1 MLNYQSSLDR
11 VFHALADPTR
21 LAIVERLS
29 RGSISVSEIAEPLD
43 MTLAAVVQH
52 IQVLEQSG
60 VISTRKQGRVRT
72 CQLEPRALDIVERWI
87 TQRRSMWERNLD
99 RLGEVLSER
108 KRKS

>member
-1 MLNYQSSLDR
+1 MLNYQPSLDR

-29 RGSISVSEIAEPLD
+29 RGSVSVSEIAEPLD

-72 CQLEPRALDIVERWI
+72 CQLEPRALDIVNRWI
-87 TQRRSMWERNLD
+87 AQRRSTWERNLD

-108 KRKS
+108 KQKS

>member
-1 MLNYQSSLDR
+1 MLNYQPSLNR

-29 RGSISVSEIAEPLD
+29 RGSVSVSEIAGPLD

-52 IQVLEQSG
+52 IQVLERSG

-72 CQLEPRALDIVERWI
+72 CRLEPRALDIVNSWI
-87 TQRRSMWERNLD
+87 TRRRSMWERNLD

>member
-1 MLNYQSSLDR
+1 

-29 RGSISVSEIAEPLD
+29 RGSVSVSEIAGPLD

-72 CQLEPRALDIVERWI
+72 CQLEPRALDIVDRWI
-87 TQRRSMWERNLD
+87 AQRRSMWERNLD

-108 KRKS
+108 KRKT

>member
-1 MLNYQSSLDR
+1 MLNYQPSLDR

-29 RGSISVSEIAEPLD
+29 RGSVSVSEIAEPLD

-72 CQLEPRALDIVERWI
+72 CQLEPRALDIVNRWI
-87 TQRRSMWERNLD
+87 AQRRSIWERNLD

>member
-1 MLNYQSSLDR
+1 MLNYQPSLDR

-21 LAIVERLS
+21 RAIVERLS
-29 RGSISVSEIAEPLD
+29 RGSGSVSEIAGPLD

-52 IQVLEQSG
+52 IQVLEQGG

-72 CQLEPRALDIVERWI
+72 CQLEPRALDIVDRWVA
-87 TQRRSMWERNLD
+87 QRRSMWERNLD

-108 KRKS
+108 KRKT

>member
-1 MLNYQSSLDR
+1 MLNYQPSLNR

-29 RGSISVSEIAEPLD
+29 RGSVSVSEIAEPLD

-52 IQVLEQSG
+52 IQVLERSG

-72 CQLEPRALDIVERWI
+72 CRLEPRALDIVNSWI

>member
-1 MLNYQSSLDR
+1 MINYQSSLDR

-21 LAIVERLS
+21 RAIVERLS
-29 RGSISVSEIAEPLD
+29 RGSVSVSEIAEPLD

-72 CQLEPRALDIVERWI
+72 CQLEPRTLDIVDRWI
-87 TQRRSMWERNLD
+87 AQRRSMWQRNLD
-99 RLGEVLSER
+99 RLGEILSER
-108 KRKS
+108 QRKS

>member
-1 MLNYQSSLDR
+1 MLDHQPTLDR

-21 LAIVERLS
+21 RAIVERLS
-29 RGSISVSEIAEPLD
+29 RGSVSVSEIAEPLD

-72 CQLEPRALDIVERWI
+72 CQLEPRTLDIVDRWI
-87 TQRRSMWERNLD
+87 AQRRSMWQRNLD
-99 RLGEVLSER
+99 RLDEILSER
-108 KRKS
+108 QRKS

>member
-1 MLNYQSSLDR
+1 MLNYQPSLNR

-29 RGSISVSEIAEPLD
+29 RGSVSVSEIAEPLD

-52 IQVLEQSG
+52 IQVLERSG

-72 CQLEPRALDIVERWI
+72 CRLEPQALDIVNSWI

>member
-1 MLNYQSSLDR
+1 MLNYQPSLDR

-29 RGSISVSEIAEPLD
+29 RGSVSVSEIAEPLD

-72 CQLEPRALDIVERWI
+72 CQLEPRALDIVDRWI
-87 TQRRSMWERNLD
+87 AQRRSIWERNLD

>member
-1 MLNYQSSLDR
+1 MLNYQPSLLR

-29 RGSISVSEIAEPLD
+29 RGGISVSEIAEPLN

-72 CQLEPRALDIVERWI
+72 CQLEPRALDIVDRWI
-87 TQRRSMWERNLD
+87 AQRRSMWERNLD

-108 KRKS
+108 KRKT

>member
-1 MLNYQSSLDR
+1 MLNYQPSLNR

-29 RGSISVSEIAEPLD
+29 RGSVSVSEIAEPLD

-52 IQVLEQSG
+52 IQVLERSG

-72 CQLEPRALDIVERWI
+72 CRLEPRALDIVNSWI
-87 TQRRSMWERNLD
+87 TRRRSMWERNLD

>member
-1 MLNYQSSLDR
+1 MLNYQPSLDR

-29 RGSISVSEIAEPLD
+29 RGSVSVSEIAGPLD

-72 CQLEPRALDIVERWI
+72 CQLEPRALDIVDRWI
-87 TQRRSMWERNLD
+87 AQRRSMWERNLD

-108 KRKS
+108 KRKT

>member
-1 MLNYQSSLDR
+1 MLNYPPSLDR

-29 RGSISVSEIAEPLD
+29 RGSVSVSEIAEPLD

-72 CQLEPRALDIVERWI
+72 CQLEPRALDIVNRWI
-87 TQRRSMWERNLD
+87 AQRRSIWEHNLD

>member
-1 MLNYQSSLDR
+1 MLNYQPSLDR

-29 RGSISVSEIAEPLD
+29 RGSVSVSEIAEPLD

-72 CQLEPRALDIVERWI
+72 CQLEPRALDIVNRWI
-87 TQRRSMWERNLD
+87 AQRRSTWERNLD